1 MSRWSEQRPA
11 GRSLG
16 LAYAEYE
23 RAHMALVAE
32 VSVNRLKGDLAVHN
46 VWSAVDCGF
55 ALQPDIIRSLMEGG
69 ITQGLSIAMFEEV
82 IVEDGVFQ
90 QSNYHD
96 YRILRMS
103 ECPDVEVNVIKSQRD
118 VAGVAELVDSA

>member
-1 MSRWSEQRPA
+1 
-11 GRSLG
+11 
-16 LAYAEYE
+16 
-23 RAHMALVAE
+23 
-32 VSVNRLKGDLAVHN
+32 
-46 VWSAVDCGF
+46 
-55 ALQPDIIRSLMEGG
+55 MEGG